1 LGLGVDLPTVFVE
14 PGRPPTGSGKKNL
27 PFCQLP
33 VANGPGETATRT
45 GMHAQRQRRE
55 AVNAVKNRRLR
66 ANPRQE
72 TQGGGEL
79 EGIPASLSA
88 GDIARL

>member
-1 LGLGVDLPTVFVE
+1 
-14 PGRPPTGSGKKNL
+14 
-27 PFCQLP
+27 
-33 VANGPGETATRT
+33 
-45 GMHAQRQRRE
+45 MHAQRQRRE